1 MSTATDNNNDQGIFW
16 EGLQTSTEKK
26 RGPKARTESKW
37 PNWQSEIRSPERPCF
52 YPKKRKQWI
61 FHNI

>member
-26 RGPKARTESKW
+26 EAQRQELNLNDQTDNQK
-37 PNWQSEIRSPERPCF
+37 
-52 YPKKRKQWI
+52 
-61 FHNI
+61 